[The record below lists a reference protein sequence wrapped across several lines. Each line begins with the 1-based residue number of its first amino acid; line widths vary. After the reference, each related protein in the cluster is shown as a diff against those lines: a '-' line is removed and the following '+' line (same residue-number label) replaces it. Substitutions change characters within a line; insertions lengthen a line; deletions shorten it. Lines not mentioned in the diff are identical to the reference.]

1 MRADGGRRD
10 NQTAQGA
17 ACRRLCGAYA
27 VRIGPAV
34 EDMSQSMSK
43 HQVNHNSSLLGQ
55 EEEEELQL
63 SPTAVGESRE
73 KMTQAEADKSNDIWN
88 SNLPFGHYVRTE

>member
-1 MRADGGRRD
+1 
-10 NQTAQGA
+10 
-17 ACRRLCGAYA
+17 
-27 VRIGPAV
+27 
-34 EDMSQSMSK
+34 MSK

-73 KMTQAEADKSNDIWN
+73 KMTQAEADKSNDI
-88 SNLPFGHYVRTE
+88 